1 MYGSKEIRVG
11 NDKVA
16 LTKLAVQVVSGLQ
29 LNISPDSSL
38 ENVYIAETGIT
49 RKLTAQYQVNP
60 QYVYKL
66 LVDYLHPVSFFVSL
80 NLAKMNWNDFSLTR
94 I

>member
-16 LTKLAVQVVSGLQ
+16 LTKLSVQVVSGLQ

-38 ENVYIAETGIT
+38 ENVYVAETGIT
-49 RKLTAQYQVNP
+49 RKLTAQYQVR
-60 QYVYKL
+60 KMCCR
-66 LVDYLHPVSFFVSL
+66 FFVYML
-80 NLAKMNWNDFSLTR
+80 QLFEMLF